1 MATFATTIFFLLMSV
16 VFVALFYN
24 NDDKVNK

>member
-1 MATFATTIFFLLMSV
+1 MFHFLTTIFFIIVSG

-24 NDDKVNK
+24 KPDKAK